1 MDGAED
7 PGPEHA
13 RDGDHRDEKD
23 AAEEHPPVDPGEDDK
38 PADELH
44 QRPPRVEQHREDEL
58 ADPAGIVAQQR
69 AGPSGAELVDAVE
82 REPGSMGKD
91 IPAHPLLNPLRRPRH
106 EPPAGE
112 RQQAPEE
119 NRDHHR
125 GDEEKETPSGLD
137 RHRHP
142 GGEPGGQ
149 SLAEE
154 DVVDRQLRRRCRCEL
169 EEGRRRAEHHPA
181 DHHHPVATED
191 PGQLEEQL
199 RD

>member
-1 MDGAED
+1 
-7 PGPEHA
+7 
-13 RDGDHRDEKD
+13 
-23 AAEEHPPVDPGEDDK
+23 
-38 PADELH
+38 
-44 QRPPRVEQHREDEL
+44 
-58 ADPAGIVAQQR
+58 
-69 AGPSGAELVDAVE
+69 
-82 REPGSMGKD
+82 MGKD
-91 IPAHPLLNPLRRPRH
+91 ISAHPLLDALRRPRH

-125 GDEEKETPSGLD
+125 GDKEKETPSGLD

-154 DVVDRQLRRRCRCEL
+154 DVVYRQLRRCCRSEL

-199 RD
+199 RDRPLPLTLGPAGLLDRIAAATAIGLVLQAASLAPTDGGGILHPAVQRSDAPCQRPVTARP